1 MLGCAR
7 LLGSLARRFGQP
19 DIVGSLTAGI
29 LLGPTVLGHL
39 SGTAERWL
47 VPQQDPAQLHLLGA
61 VTGFS
66 LLVMLVV
73 LGAEV
78 DLGLLRKS
86 GKAAATISAGSIVVP
101 AVATVMV
108 VWLLA
113 GWLPLGA
120 GGHLAAALA
129 VGGALSVSSLP
140 VVARVIT
147 ELGLT
152 RRDAGQLSL
161 AVASIN
167 DIYGFLLLVPLSV
180 LAGGGGVAGA
190 VIPVAGLLCFGG
202 VLALAGQPV
211 ADRLLRLARAGG
223 PNPAGSVTISLVLA
237 AGAAAAA
244 QAARIDPTLGAF
256 GAGIVLSRSRFQQT
270 AAMQNLQTLTTAVF
284 APLFFASAGL
294 QANAGLL
301 RGPGAVAALVII
313 LVAACA
319 SKFLGSLTATL
330 LVRLPARDGK
340 VIGVALNGRGTMQ
353 VIIGTFALRSGLI
366 DRVGYSALLLISII
380 ASLALSPLL
389 RRAVTGWEG
398 SDQERERLTSEAQ
411 LSANVIVKG
420 QRLLLPTRGSINGR
434 AAALVMDRAWPQQS
448 ELTVLTITANGTE
461 ATSPPIG
468 DQLSRPVRRRHV
480 TAGDEVRAVLTESML
495 GYGIIGVGAVDEPTP
510 GNLLPEPITALL
522 NQSPLPLLVVRG
534 VPGREPPTAFRRI
547 AAAVNGTGA
556 SRAGQEVAQA
566 LARRETADL
575 HLLHVATRSGMC
587 PADGPGRAGPAPAPQ
602 VTERSAT
609 DAVLA
614 EARLLAQEQGVTP
627 IVSRLTSSGGGAG
640 AAIVSYANRV
650 AADAVV
656 VGTRVRRL
664 GERPF
669 LGHSVEHVLEHCT
682 GTTVIVIVLPDTY
695 SAGDPDPFADRTS
708 R

>member
-7 LLGSLARRFGQP
+7 LLGSLARRLGQP
-19 DIVGSLTAGI
+19 DIVGSLTAGL
-29 LLGPTVLGHL
+29 LLGPTVLGRI

-47 VPQQDPAQLHLLGA
+47 VPGQDPAQLHLLGA

-86 GKAAATISAGSIVVP
+86 GKSAAAISAGSIVAP
-101 AVATVMV
+101 AAATVAV

-113 GWLPLGA
+113 GRLSLGA
-120 GGHLAAALA
+120 GDRAGAALA
-129 VGGALSVSSLP
+129 IGGALSVSSLP

-147 ELGLT
+147 ELGLA

-161 AVASIN
+161 AVASVN
-167 DIYGFLLLVPLSV
+167 DIYGFLLLVPLAV
-180 LAGGGGVAGA
+180 LAGGSGVADV

-202 VLALAGQPV
+202 VLVLAGQPV
-211 ADRLLRLARAGG
+211 ADRLLRLVRSGG
-223 PNPAGSVTISLVLA
+223 PNPAGSVTVSLVLA
-237 AGAAAAA
+237 AGAAAVA
-244 QAARIDPTLGAF
+244 QGARIDPTLGAF

-294 QANAGLL
+294 QADAGLL
-301 RGPGAVAALVII
+301 RGAGAVAALV
-313 LVAACA
+313 LVLVVAAA
-319 SKFLGSLTATL
+319 SKFLGSLAGAL
-330 LVRLPARDGK
+330 LARLPPRDGK
-340 VIGVALNGRGTMQ
+340 AIGIALNGRGTMQ

-366 DRVGYSALLLISII
+366 DRAGYSALLLISII
-380 ASLALSPLL
+380 TSLALSPLL
-389 RRAVTGWEG
+389 RRAVAGWEG
-398 SDQERERLTSEAQ
+398 SEQERERLTSEAQ

-420 QRLLLPTRGSINGR
+420 QRLLLPARGSINGR
-434 AAALVMDRAWPQQS
+434 AAALVMDRAWPAQS
-448 ELTVLTITANGTE
+448 ELTVLTITANGTTD
-461 ATSPPIG
+461 ASPLIG
-468 DQLSRPVRRRHV
+468 HQLSRPVRRRHV
-480 TAGDEVRAVLTESML
+480 TAGDAIQAVLAESNL
-495 GYGIIGVGAVDEPTP
+495 GYGIIGVGTVDEPTP
-510 GNLLPEPITALL
+510 ANLLPEPITALL
-522 NQSPLPLLVVRG
+522 NQSPLPLLIVRAA
-534 VPGREPPTAFRRI
+534 PGRELPAAFRRI

-566 LARRETADL
+566 LARREMADL
-575 HLLHVATRSGMC
+575 HLVHVATRSGGS
-587 PADGPGRAGPAPAPQ
+587 PISRRAGPGPGTERQ
-602 VTERSAT
+602 ETERSAT
-609 DAVLA
+609 DAVLT
-614 EARLLAQEQGVTP
+614 EAKLLAQEHGVTP
-627 IVSRLTSSGGGAG
+627 SVSRLTSDGGGAG
-640 AAIVSYANRV
+640 AAIVSYATRI

-669 LGHSVEHVLEHCT
+669 LGHSVEHILEHCT
-682 GTTVIVIVLPDTY
+682 DTTVIVIVLPDTH
-695 SAGDPDPFADRTS
+695 SVGDPDPFADRTS

>member
-7 LLGSLARRFGQP
+7 LLGSLARRLGQP
-19 DIVGSLTAGI
+19 DIVGSLTAGL
-29 LLGPTVLGHL
+29 LLGPTVLGRI

-47 VPQQDPAQLHLLGA
+47 VPEQDPAQLHLLGA

-86 GKAAATISAGSIVVP
+86 GKSAAAISAGSIVVP
-101 AVATVMV
+101 AAATVTV

-113 GWLPLGA
+113 GRLSLGA
-120 GGHLAAALA
+120 GDRAAAALA

-167 DIYGFLLLVPLSV
+167 DIYGFLLLVPLAV
-180 LAGGGGVAGA
+180 LAGGSGVADV

-202 VLALAGQPV
+202 VLVLAGQPV
-211 ADRLLRLARAGG
+211 VDRLLRLVRSGG
-223 PNPAGSVTISLVLA
+223 PNPAGSVTVSLVLA
-237 AGAAAAA
+237 AGAAAVA
-244 QAARIDPTLGAF
+244 QGARIDPTLGAF

-294 QANAGLL
+294 QADAGLL
-301 RGPGAVAALVII
+301 RGVGVVAALVII
-313 LVAACA
+313 LVVAAA
-319 SKFLGSLTATL
+319 SKFLGSLAGAL
-330 LVRLPARDGK
+330 LARLPPRDGK
-340 VIGVALNGRGTMQ
+340 AIGIALNGRGTMQ
-353 VIIGTFALRSGLI
+353 VIIGTFALQSGLI
-366 DRVGYSALLLISII
+366 DRAGYSALLLVSII
-380 ASLALSPLL
+380 TSLALSPLL
-389 RRAVTGWEG
+389 RRAVAGWEG
-398 SDQERERLTSEAQ
+398 SEQERERLTSEAQ

-420 QRLLLPTRGSINGR
+420 QRLLLPARGSINGR
-434 AAALVMDRAWPQQS
+434 AAALVMDRVWPPQS
-448 ELTVLTITANGTE
+448 ELTVLTITANGTTD
-461 ATSPPIG
+461 ASPPIG
-468 DQLSRPVRRRHV
+468 HQLSRPVRRRHV
-480 TAGDEVRAVLTESML
+480 NAGDAVQAVLAESNL
-495 GYGIIGVGAVDEPTP
+495 GYGIIGVEAVDQLTP
-510 GNLLPEPITALL
+510 ANLLPEPITALL
-522 NQSPLPLLVVRG
+522 NQSPLPLLIVRA
-534 VPGREPPTAFRRI
+534 VPGREPPAAFRRI

-566 LARRETADL
+566 LARRERADL
-575 HLLHVATRSGMC
+575 HLVHVATRGGGSPTSR
-587 PADGPGRAGPAPAPQ
+587 PALPGPGTARQ
-602 VTERSAT
+602 ETERSAT
-609 DAVLA
+609 DAVLT
-614 EARLLAQEQGVTP
+614 EARLLAQEHGVTP
-627 IVSRLTSSGGGAG
+627 AVSRLTSDGGGAG
-640 AAIVSYANRV
+640 AAIVSYATRI

-669 LGHSVEHVLEHCT
+669 LGHSVEHILEHCID
-682 GTTVIVIVLPDTY
+682 TTVIVIVLPDTH
-695 SAGDPDPFADRTS
+695 SVSDPDPFADRTS